1 MMALPAAK
9 QPARPQLKLVTP
21 GCHDSG
27 ADRPAAQTAQLTVA
41 LVGQPNVGKS
51 TVFNM
56 LTGLNQHVGNW
67 PGKTVEQKTGV
78 FRANGASLSLV
89 DLPGTYSLT
98 ANSEEERIA
107 RDYLIRTR
115 PDVVLAVVNAAIL
128 ERSLYLVA
136 ELLALGLPLVI
147 GLNMLDVAEQHGLHV
162 EPHVLAAAL
171 GVPVIPLVASKNQ
184 GVKEL
189 VDAALAVAAD
199 PAAQTANRPTIRPE
213 HRPVLEA
220 VEAILRH
227 AAGGADGNVAQAGSM
242 CYMPARSTTDAHAA
256 GGAAPLAGEN
266 AAVAGRR
273 PTVGIFGAAA
283 HVAGAT
289 SRDEN
294 WNAESLPRS
303 FGHDADTADNA
314 DRLRFH
320 PRPPRSP
327 RPGLGAAT
335 QTDIRPVADA
345 NRMSLAGY
353 PPAWVALKLLEGDAE
368 ITALVRADLPPAAWG
383 QIHAHLLAHEDAYL
397 DIAGGR
403 YEWIGRMARA
413 AVTQPRAGAITR
425 TERLDRVATHPLLGM
440 GLLLAM
446 FGLVFWFTYTV
457 AAPIT
462 DWLGGVVLAGLA
474 TGVGAL
480 LAGAPAWLSGF
491 FVDGL
496 LGGAGT
502 VLTFLPILVIFFA
515 ALGVLED
522 TGYLARG
529 AYVMDRF
536 MHMMGLHGKSFLP
549 LFLGFGCNVPAV
561 LGARILEDRR
571 ARLLTILLAPLVPCT
586 ARLAVLAFLA
596 PAFFGAQAALVS
608 WGLVALNLLVL
619 AVAGIV
625 VNRLA
630 FRGEQTAFI
639 MELPLYHVPNPRT
652 VGLYVW
658 NNTLSFVRKAGSLIL
673 IASAVVWLLSAVPG
687 GAIETSLLA
696 RFGRWLTPIGG
707 WMGLADWR
715 ILVALL
721 TSFFA
726 KENTIATLGI
736 LFGGGAGTGLAAQVA
751 LVLTPAAR
759 WAFLIAQMLFIP
771 CLATVATIKQET
783 ASWRWTIASVAL
795 LLALSLGAAALVYQ
809 VGTLVAGG

>member
-1 MMALPAAK
+1 MALPVLSP
-9 QPARPQLKLVTP
+9 PALKVLSG
-21 GCHDSG
+21 GCHDDGTPQAG
-27 ADRPAAQTAQLTVA
+27 ARDRLTVA

-67 PGKTVEQKTGV
+67 PGKTVEQKTGLCHIDGTTL
-78 FRANGASLSLV
+78 ALV

-107 RDYLIRTR
+107 RDYLIRAR
-115 PDVVLAVVNAAIL
+115 PDVVVAVVNAAVL

-136 ELLALGLPLVI
+136 ELLALGVPLVI

-171 GVPVIPLVASKNQ
+171 GVPVIPLVAAKNQ
-184 GVKEL
+184 GIKEL

-199 PAAQTANRPTIRPE
+199 PSAQTANRPTIRPE

-220 VEAILRH
+220 VEEILRH
-227 AAGGADGNVAQAGSM
+227 VAD
-242 CYMPARSTTDAHAA
+242 TDRHENEISAPVRAH
-256 GGAAPLAGEN
+256 P
-266 AAVAGRR
+266 R
-273 PTVGIFGAAA
+273 PGFGAAA
-283 HVAGAT
+283 Q
-289 SRDEN
+289 
-294 WNAESLPRS
+294 P
-303 FGHDADTADNA
+303 DT
-314 DRLRFH
+314 H
-320 PRPPRSP
+320 P
-327 RPGLGAAT
+327 
-335 QTDIRPVADA
+335 VVDA
-345 NRMSLAGY
+345 NRISLAGY
-353 PPAWVALKLLEGDAE
+353 PPDWVALKLLEGDAE
-368 ITALVRADLPPAAWG
+368 ITALARADLPPAAWDE
-383 QIHAHLLAHEDAYL
+383 IHAHLLAHEDAYL

-413 AVTQPRAGAITR
+413 AVTRPKAGAITR
-425 TERLDRVATHPLLGM
+425 TERIDRVATHPLFGLA
-440 GLLLAM
+440 LLLAL
-446 FGLVFWFTYTV
+446 FGLVFWLTYRV

-462 DWLGGVVLAGLA
+462 DWLGKVVLGGLA
-474 TGVGAL
+474 AAADAVLST
-480 LAGAPAWLSGF
+480 APAWARGLV
-491 FVDGL
+491 VDGL
-496 LGGAGT
+496 LAGAGT

-586 ARLAVLAFLA
+586 ARLAVIAFLA
-596 PAFFGAQAALVS
+596 PAFFGARAALVS
-608 WGLVALNLLVL
+608 WGLVALNLIVL
-619 AVAGIV
+619 AVVGIA

-673 IASAVVWLLSAVPG
+673 IASAVVWLLSTVPG
-687 GAIETSLLA
+687 GDIETSLLA

-715 ILVALL
+715 VLVALL

-736 LFGGGAGTGLAAQVA
+736 LFGGSAGTGLAAQVA

-759 WAFLIAQMLFIP
+759 WAFLIVQMLFIP
-771 CLATVATIKQET
+771 CLATVATIRQET